1 LQRRKVEQTSIE
13 WRLRRVRQRR
23 HIQVAGEWTDRR
35 ITAMTALTNAELK
48 ALRQLGV
55 NAAIPD
61 AIIAE
66 RLVTLGLAR
75 RTSSASLVLITK
87 AGHNY
92 LRCHT
97 EDL

>member
-1 LQRRKVEQTSIE
+1 
-13 WRLRRVRQRR
+13 
-23 HIQVAGEWTDRR
+23 
-35 ITAMTALTNAELK
+35 MTALTNAELK

-55 NAAIPD
+55 NVAAVPD